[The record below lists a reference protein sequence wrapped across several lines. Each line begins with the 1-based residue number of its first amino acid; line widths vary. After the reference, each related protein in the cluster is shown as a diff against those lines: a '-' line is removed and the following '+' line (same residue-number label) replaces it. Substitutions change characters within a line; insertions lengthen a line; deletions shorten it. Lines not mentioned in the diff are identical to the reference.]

1 MGDNLTVSIMA
12 GLGVFYLL
20 VMLLN
25 VGFVAY
31 QHSVVKDRRQTLIW
45 TAVAG
50 VFLIHA
56 ILYFIGAGLLSHA
69 ETEFTR
75 ASDELRQLEQNP
87 QASDEESAK
96 AGDKLTKAE
105 ESLEK
110 TQASFWCR
118 LVMPHFVRDF
128 VDWLMGPVT
137 YFVLSVILF
146 ILFLYFRAFLTTPL
160 VAWSFLTFGL
170 FFSGWAVTDP
180 SFRLIVTK
188 EDNVPIVLLICTV
201 GFFTWLAF
209 RKGALNDER
218 LAKGEPPAE
227 KAEEDKVLVWPDLV
241 YTELIAMI
249 VMTFVLVI
257 WAVLLKAPL
266 EQPASSAK
274 APNPSKAPWYFLGLQ
289 EMLVY
294 YDPWM
299 AGVVLPTF
307 IIIGLMSLPYI
318 DFNQK
323 GNGYFTFAQRKFAVT
338 TFLFGFVVLWCT
350 LIVLGTFLRGPN
362 WNFFGP
368 FENWDPH
375 KVLPLNNINLSD
387 YFWLPMGVVFEEG
400 KGWYIRE
407 LPGIV
412 LVLAYLFLLPPLLAR
427 TIMRPFFVKMGFI
440 RFFLLVNLIQFM
452 AALPIKMVLRWTLN
466 LKYIV
471 YIPEYFFNI

>member
-1 MGDNLTVSIMA
+1 MGENLTVPILA
-12 GLGVFYLL
+12 GLGVYYLL

-31 QHSVVKDRRQTLIW
+31 QHYVRKDRTQVLVW
-45 TAVAG
+45 TAVTAL
-50 VFLIHA
+50 FLIHSMIYGVSA
-56 ILYFIGAGLLSHA
+56 FRVAAA
-69 ETEFTR
+69 ERQVTQAE
-75 ASDELRQLEQNP
+75 DELK
-87 QASDEESAK
+87 QAADSSQAQE
-96 AGDKLTKAE
+96 KLNIAHQDLADTQK
-105 ESLEK
+105 SLVFIE
-110 TQASFWCR
+110 
-118 LVMPHFVRDF
+118 MPHPIRDF

-137 YFVLSVILF
+137 YFVLSVVI
-146 ILFLYFRAFLTTPL
+146 FLVFLRFRAFLVDPI
-160 VAWSFLTFGL
+160 VAWSFLSFGL
-170 FFSGWAVTDP
+170 LFSGWAVTDP

-188 EDNVPIVLLICTV
+188 EDNVPIVLLIFTV

-209 RKGALNDER
+209 RKGVLNDER
-218 LAKGEPPAE
+218 IAKGEPPAE
-227 KAEEDKVLVWPDLV
+227 KLEDEKVLVWPDLV

-249 VMTFVLVI
+249 VMTFILVI

-307 IIIGLMSLPYI
+307 IIVGLMALPYI

-375 KVLPLNNINLSD
+375 KVLPLNNVNLSD
-387 YFWLPMGVVFEEG
+387 YFWLPLGVVFEEG

-412 LVLAYLFLLPPLLAR
+412 AVLAYLFFLPPLLAK
-427 TIMRPFFVKMGFI
+427 TIMRPFFIKMGFI
-440 RFFLLVNLIQFM
+440 RFFLLVNLLQFM
-452 AALPIKMVLRWTLN
+452 AALPIKMVLRWTIN

-471 YIPEYFFNI
+471 YIPEFFFNI